1 MCGTNII
8 KAKCDLRPCLADDHK
23 PFNFSS
29 VVFCGH
35 EHLLCRWLS
44 SPCHYCAHGALSDS
58 TRAICVDVCLRYGIQ
73 WMVHYSRYEP
83 QSERGSLGNMQT
95 RLAAL
100 YLWILSSSVQ
110 HEYCTNSSVLVH
122 EHQSDHWGKRHSTE
136 CSCKTSFTKLQ
147 NGYSSS
153 VNTGGSS
160 SSGQH
165 LETTSGK
172 WQDKLQESIV
182 TQLYERQKKQNFAL
196 VCRTRVPPDALRHP
210 RTPLTQAATE
220 RTVKCK
226 INNGSAV

>member
-8 KAKCDLRPCLADDHK
+8 KVWFTALFGRWPQAFQFLFCCFLRSWTSALPLTQL
-23 PFNFSS
+23 PMS
-29 VVFCGH
+29 
-35 EHLLCRWLS
+35 LLCT
-44 SPCHYCAHGALSDS
+44 HGALSDS

-160 SSGQH
+160 SSGQY

-182 TQLYERQKKQNFAL
+182 TQLYEWQN
-196 VCRTRVPPDALRHP
+196 
-210 RTPLTQAATE
+210 
-220 RTVKCK
+220 
-226 INNGSAV
+226 

>member
-8 KAKCDLRPCLADDHK
+8 KVWFTALFGRWPQAFQFLFCCFLRSWTSALPLTQL
-23 PFNFSS
+23 PMS
-29 VVFCGH
+29 
-35 EHLLCRWLS
+35 LLCTHR
-44 SPCHYCAHGALSDS
+44 ALSHS
-58 TRAICVDVCLRYGIQ
+58 TRAICVDVCPHIGIQ

-83 QSERGSLGNMQT
+83 HRERGSLGNMQT

>member
-8 KAKCDLRPCLADDHK
+8 KVWFTALFGRWPQAFQFLFCCFLRSWTSALPLTQL
-23 PFNFSS
+23 PMS
-29 VVFCGH
+29 
-35 EHLLCRWLS
+35 LLCT
-44 SPCHYCAHGALSDS
+44 HGALSDS